1 MIFVVLTFIA
11 ALAIESLG
19 TLVSV
24 IGLSALFGS
33 NPIII
38 ALVVALDLGKLV
50 SVSLLYTHWKD
61 LPRLMKT
68 YALIASAALMVI
80 TSAGAAGYLSAEF
93 QKAIVGTQE
102 GSLKVDVLKKQQA
115 KYEERKKQ
123 IDQQI
128 AALPEKTTV
137 NQRLRLMNGF
147 KAEQQDL
154 QDKITKIDNDLPALQ
169 VSQINTEAHAGPI
182 LYIAKA
188 FDVPVEVA
196 VKYVILLII
205 FVFDPLAIFLIIAGN
220 FLLAKRRTG
229 EVYHSREDIIHH
241 NEDEPPGYDADE
253 DDIRTMPASMAM
265 SETQYDPSLPLEL
278 DVDKFLEET
287 HVEPVQ
293 KQKPIDSGEEFW
305 SRQDEIAKQRKV
317 RWAAEVAAQA
327 EEAEAQANIKSGIAS
342 MVIEEGESL
351 PVSESP
357 EVLPEAAPIVEEV
370 VEPIVEPPIEAPAPI
385 KEPSRE
391 TITLSSLGLA
401 PAEPVHHVTSFGGVV
416 ADPHTVVD
424 ASQIDQVSSFQA
436 TPYKRPTKKLPAR

>member
-1 MIFVVLTFIA
+1 MIFIVLTFIA
-11 ALAIESLG
+11 ALAIEGLG

-50 SVSLLYTHWKD
+50 SVSLLYTHWRD
-61 LPRLMKT
+61 LPKLMKA
-68 YALIASAALMVI
+68 YALVASAALMVI

-93 QKAIVGTQE
+93 QKAIAGTQE
-102 GSLKVDVLKKQQA
+102 GSLKVDVLKQQQA

-123 IDQQI
+123 IDLQI

-147 KAEQQDL
+147 KQEQQDL
-154 QDKITKIDNDLPALQ
+154 QAKITKIDNDLPALQ

-196 VKYVILLII
+196 VKWVILMII

-229 EVYHSREDIIHH
+229 EVYHTHDIIHH
-241 NEDEPPGYDADE
+241 DEDEPPE
-253 DDIRTMPASMAM
+253 VVSTVQ
-265 SETQYDPSLPLEL
+265 QYDRFDPLEL
-278 DVDKFLEET
+278 DVDKFLEDT
-287 HVEPVQ
+287 YKEPVV
-293 KQKPIDSGEEFW
+293 KPKLAEIDAEFW
-305 SRQDEIAKQRKV
+305 QRQDEIARERKV
-317 RWAAEVAAQA
+317 AWEDRITAIQA
-327 EEAEAQANIKSGIAS
+327 EELAQEEIKTSIAS
-342 MVIEEGESL
+342 MVVEVGDSL
-351 PVSESP
+351 PSIEPS
-357 EVLPEAAPIVEEV
+357 EVLLETTPIVEEV
-370 VEPIVEPPIEAPAPI
+370 PEPIVEPPVEAPAPI

-401 PAEPVHHVTSFGGVV
+401 PAQPLHHVTSFGNIRP
-416 ADPHTVVD
+416 DPNTVVD
-424 ASQIDQVSSFQA
+424 ASQIHQVTPFQSDLY
-436 TPYKRPTKKLPAR
+436 PRPTKKLPAR